1 MESPKELNIK
11 FNKPLVVYRIKKPE
25 IFDIT
30 KDMLKYLIDKNY
42 VEYIYLENP
51 DKIKEDPV
59 FQDEKYSSHLKVF
72 DPATQDSNICIIIG
86 GDGTCLW
93 ANQLYKE
100 KAKPPFF
107 CFHGGNLGFLAVY
120 EPKDF
125 KKIFDDLYSGGE
137 FNKINRKEIKCTV
150 YKKKVDKDKNNNK
163 DKDKKDKKENDIN
176 NFEGYE
182 KIATYNA
189 LNELILEKK
198 KNMSHLYLF
207 LKDQFLAKVSSDGF
221 IASSP
226 TGSTAYSLSAGG
238 PILHNDV
245 QGIIISA
252 ICPFSLSFRP
262 IVLSTDVNLR
272 VKNNDQIEGSESVIK
287 IDGNDKGTLENDMFI
302 EISLSDETI
311 DFILLKAIHESQ
323 DSLWIQKLSKSLGWN
338 YAFNH

>member
-1 MESPKELNIK
+1 MDSPKDSTKIISK
-11 FNKPLVVYRIKKPE
+11 FNKPLIVYRIKTPKIYE
-25 IFDIT
+25 IT
-30 KDMLKYLIDKNY
+30 RDMIKYLIDSNY
-42 VEYIYLENP
+42 VEYIFLENP
-51 DKIKEDPV
+51 SQMQKDPA
-59 FQDEKYSSHLKVF
+59 FQDEKYEKYFKQFISNN
-72 DPATQDSNICIIIG
+72 QDSNICIIIG

-100 KAKPPFF
+100 KPKPPFF
-107 CFHGGNLGFLAVY
+107 SFHGGNLGFLAIY
-120 EPKDF
+120 EPEDY
-125 KKIFDDLYSGGE
+125 KKIFDELYTVGE
-137 FNKINRKEIKCTV
+137 FNLINRKEINCSV
-150 YKKKVDKDKNNNK
+150 YKKKEDDKNK
-163 DKDKKDKKENDIN
+163 DKINDIN

-182 KIATYNA
+182 KIGAYNA

-198 KNMSHLYLF
+198 KNMSHLYIF
-207 LKDQFLAKVSSDGF
+207 LKDKFLAKVSSDGL

-262 IVLSTDVNLR
+262 IVLPTNVKLR
-272 VKNNDQIEGSESVIK
+272 VKNNNEFIGSESIIK
-287 IDGNDKGTLENDMFI
+287 MDGNDKGTLENDMFL

-311 DFILLKAIHESQ
+311 DFILLKNIQESQ
-323 DSLWIQKLSKSLGWN
+323 DSLWIQKISKSLGWN

>member
-1 MESPKELNIK
+1 MESPKKLNSK
-11 FNKPLVVYRIKKPE
+11 FNKPLIVYRIKTPK
-25 IFDIT
+25 IFEIT

-51 DKIKEDPV
+51 DKIKSDPA
-59 FQDEKYSSHLKVF
+59 FQEEKYLKYIKVF
-72 DPATQDSNICIIIG
+72 DPVTQDSNICIIIG

-100 KAKPPFF
+100 KPKPPFLS
-107 CFHGGNLGFLAVY
+107 FHGGNLGFLAVY
-120 EPKDF
+120 EPEDF
-125 KKIFDDLYSGGE
+125 KKIFDELYSGGE
-137 FNKINRKEIKCTV
+137 FNRINRKEIKCIV
-150 YKKKVDKDKNNNK
+150 YKKKDSNNNNNNK
-163 DKDKKDKKENDIN
+163 NDIN

-182 KIATYNA
+182 KIETYNA

-262 IVLSTDVNLR
+262 IVLPTDVKLR
-272 VKNNDQIEGSESVIK
+272 VKNNDQFKGSESVIK
-287 IDGNDKGTLENDMFI
+287 IDGNDKGTLENDMFL
-302 EISLSDETI
+302 EIGLSEQNI
-311 DFILLKAIHESQ
+311 DFILLKAIHENQ

>member
-1 MESPKELNIK
+1 MESAKKAPLK
-11 FNKPLVVYRIKKPE
+11 FDKPLVIYRIKTPT

-30 KDMLKYLIDKNY
+30 KDMLKYLIDKSY
-42 VEYIYLENP
+42 VEYIYLEKF
-51 DKIKEDPV
+51 DKIKDDPV
-59 FQDEKYSSHLKVF
+59 FQEEKYQKYFRIF
-72 DPATQDSNICIIIG
+72 DPETQDSNICIIIG

-93 ANQLYKE
+93 ANQVYKD
-100 KAKPPFF
+100 KKKPPFF

-120 EPKDF
+120 EPKDYQ
-125 KKIFDDLYSGGE
+125 KIFDQLYLGGE
-137 FNKINRKEIKCTV
+137 YNLIDRKEIKCTV
-150 YKKKVDKDKNNNK
+150 YKKKDKNDNNK
-163 DKDKKDKKENDIN
+163 DIN

-182 KIATYNA
+182 KVATYNA

-207 LKDQFLAKVSSDGF
+207 LKDKFLANVSSDGF

-245 QGIIISA
+245 QGVIISA

-262 IVLSTDVNLR
+262 IVLPTNVKLR
-272 VKNNDQIEGSESVIK
+272 VKNDYSYPDSESVIK
-287 IDGNDKGTLENDMFI
+287 IDGNGKGTLDDDMFI
-302 EISLSDETI
+302 EVTLSDETI
-311 DFILLKAIHESQ
+311 DFILLKDIHENQ
-323 DSLWIQKLSKSLGWN
+323 DTLWIQKLSKSLGWN